1 MVWKIN
7 FSQVAKISCRLVQKW
22 PRYKK
27 KPQKWTL
34 KNDFS
39 EKSPRILNFWKKFLK
54 TYIKRA
60 NLAETDIS
68 GYEIYLTGPSR
79 AMWLDMLLGP
89 WANLESIV
97 DLMAHH
103 FFTILKKSIVNLCY
117 HCTHNPFVGFNLR
130 KVAVFQLDFGQLVL
144 SVTNIRRIVG
154 AENNSLIVWYWF
166 FSKASESHQFP
177 GE

>member
-39 EKSPRILNFWKKFLK
+39 EKSPRIFSFWKKFLK
-54 TYIKRA
+54 THIKRA

-68 GYEIYLTGPSR
+68 GHEIYPKGPSWEMCTMTTETVASAR
-79 AMWLDMLLGP
+79 KGFQKRPIKKCWKSPQKKCSKECQKKGSKKSSRKSEKKD
-89 WANLESIV
+89 
-97 DLMAHH
+97 
-103 FFTILKKSIVNLCY
+103 LKKC
-117 HCTHNPFVGFNLR
+117 
-130 KVAVFQLDFGQLVL
+130 K
-144 SVTNIRRIVG
+144 
-154 AENNSLIVWYWF
+154 
-166 FSKASESHQFP
+166 
-177 GE
+177 

>member
-54 TYIKRA
+54 THIKRA

-68 GYEIYLTGPSR
+68 GHEIYPKGPSR
-79 AMWLDMLLGP
+79 AMWKMTCIFFIERWLQIWHLADNWLTPCWQLYKCNNLTFWHSSNARGFHAVWVSPGAVTKYFLMFTAIIGQSMSTLILLK
-89 WANLESIV
+89 WMKL
-97 DLMAHH
+97 
-103 FFTILKKSIVNLCY
+103 
-117 HCTHNPFVGFNLR
+117 
-130 KVAVFQLDFGQLVL
+130 
-144 SVTNIRRIVG
+144 
-154 AENNSLIVWYWF
+154 
-166 FSKASESHQFP
+166 P
-177 GE
+177 GEGLRIQS

>member
-1 MVWKIN
+1 MWVLRNFFQKFKILGDFSEKSLKNIWGTPFPAILNQKNSTGSAGGAKNSQNGGILVTPNKVVWKIN

-54 TYIKRA
+54 THMKRA

-68 GYEIYLTGPSR
+68 GHEIYPKGPSWP
-79 AMWLDMLLGP
+79 MCIDMVPPL
-89 WANLESIV
+89 WWWRSWI
-97 DLMAHH
+97 
-103 FFTILKKSIVNLCY
+103 
-117 HCTHNPFVGFNLR
+117 
-130 KVAVFQLDFGQLVL
+130 
-144 SVTNIRRIVG
+144 
-154 AENNSLIVWYWF
+154 
-166 FSKASESHQFP
+166 
-177 GE
+177 